1 MWFGLPS
8 LACATTTL
16 EKLSCSEREIVLY
29 LKMQIYYSN
38 CHIRS
43 TLSSSSSYILHTRN
57 NIVFSVKLHV
67 NFLQI
72 IMANFKN
79 LGGKNLI
86 TFYVN
91 DAYILYLLDS
101 TRSSISCLLLISR
114 MFYYYYFYV
123 FSILCEFANFLVIFQ
138 FCVIFTNIYF
148 FRFTMVEPNK
158 LFIPTKDLLV

>member
-43 TLSSSSSYILHTRN
+43 TLSSSYILHTRN

-79 LGGKNLI
+79 LGGKKSN
-86 TFYVN
+86 
-91 DAYILYLLDS
+91 YILCKRCIYIVPFRFNTKLNLLFVADF
-101 TRSSISCLLLISR
+101 TNVLYIIIF
-114 MFYYYYFYV
+114 MF
-123 FSILCEFANFLVIFQ
+123 FQ
-138 FCVIFTNIYF
+138 FCAISRIFWSF
-148 FRFTMVEPNK
+148 FHFV
-158 LFIPTKDLLV
+158 LFSRIFIFLGLRW